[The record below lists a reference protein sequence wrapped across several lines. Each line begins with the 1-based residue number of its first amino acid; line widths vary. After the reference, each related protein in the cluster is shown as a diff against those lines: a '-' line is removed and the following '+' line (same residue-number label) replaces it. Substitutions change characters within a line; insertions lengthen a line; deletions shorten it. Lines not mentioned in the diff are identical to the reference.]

1 MTLTRTLL
9 VIAILATTP
18 TAHAKGFC
26 GFAYNF
32 ANQAQAKVHVK
43 GFKVTGTDVQ
53 AQLVCSKWHSICNGK
68 VGKIHAVAGTYQ
80 GTDIPSLNG
89 SLAYG
94 GTKIVGTKIVCGVYC
109 QVDGTLADP
118 SQLICQFNCPDG
130 SNAVQVSFTV
140 GKTVC
145 QPGPYH

>member
-1 MTLTRTLL
+1 MTRARISLT
-9 VIAILATTP
+9 VIAIVACAV
-18 TAHAKGFC
+18 TAQAKGFC

-43 GFKVTGTDVQ
+43 GFKVTGGEV
-53 AQLVCSKWHSICNGK
+53 AARLVCSKWHSICNGR
-68 VGKIHAVAGTYQ
+68 VGKIHAIAGTFQ
-80 GTDIPSLNG
+80 GTEIPILNG

-94 GTKIVGTKIVCGVYC
+94 TRLTCGVYC

-118 SQLICQFNCPDG
+118 NQLICQFNCPEG

-140 GKTVC
+140 GQTVC

>member
-1 MTLTRTLL
+1 MALTRTLL
-9 VIAILATTP
+9 VVAVVAFGS
-18 TAHAKGFC
+18 TAQAKGFC

-32 ANQAQAKVHVK
+32 GNQQQAKVHVK
-43 GFKVTGTDVQ
+43 AFKVVGGDVQ
-53 AQLVCSKWHSICNGK
+53 ARLVCSKWHSICNGK

-80 GTDIPSLNG
+80 GTDIAILNG

-94 GTKIVGTKIVCGVYC
+94 TKVSCGAYC

-118 SQLICQFNCPDG
+118 NQLICQFNCPAG
-130 SNAVQVSFTV
+130 SDAVQVSFTV
-140 GKTVC
+140 GKTNC